1 MSVFGGLITVLVHN
15 AYLPTVSVGGW
26 GVDTHNTGTWD
37 AQAGGLLQ
45 VQAWPELHS
54 KYKASQGYIHSKIL
68 SQKTK
73 QEKQTITLPKCIKWN
88 TLNMHYPLH
97 RLVFKT

>member
-1 MSVFGGLITVLVHN
+1 VRGL
-15 AYLPTVSVGGW
+15 
-26 GVDTHNTGTWD
+26 DTHNTGTWE

-54 KYKASQGYIHSKIL
+54 KYKASQGYIHNKIL